1 MPKGPRGKSGGG
13 RKAPYKADPLFP
25 SNARNYRVGNDIQH
39 KRNLSRFVKW
49 PRYVR
54 LQRQKKILQT
64 RLKVPPSINQFKL
77 ALRRDQANE
86 LRNLLAK
93 YKPLT
98 KKEQQAQLAKEAKE
112 EAAPAAANTLYTQFG
127 LNHVTHLVEKKKAK
141 MVVIAADVNP
151 IELVVW
157 MPALC
162 RKMEVPYCIVSSK
175 ALLGSLVNQ
184 KNATCVALT
193 GVRAKDSQQFQRLQS
208 MCKSQ
213 FNDNAE
219 ALRQWGGGIMGL
231 KTRTK
236 LRLREELKLAAKN
249 VK

>member
-1 MPKGPRGKSGGG
+1 
-13 RKAPYKADPLFP
+13 
-25 SNARNYRVGNDIQH
+25 
-39 KRNLSRFVKW
+39 VKW

-64 RLKVPPSINQFKL
+64 RLKVPPSINQFNRS
-77 ALRRDQANE
+77 LRRDQLNE
-86 LRNLLAK
+86 LKSLLSK

-98 KKEQQAQLAKEAKE
+98 KKQKKAELEKEAKSD
-112 EAAPAAANTLYTQFG
+112 APAAVDTSIYIQFG
-127 LNHVTHLVEKKKAK
+127 LNNVTHLVEKKGAK
-141 MVVIAADVNP
+141 MVVIAADVDP

-157 MPALC
+157 LPALC
-162 RKMEVPYCIVSSK
+162 RKMEVPYCIVGSK

-184 KNATCVALT
+184 KNATCVALS
-193 GVRAKDSQQFQRLQS
+193 GVRREDLQKFQKLQS

-219 ALRQWGGGIMGL
+219 ALRTWGGGIMGL

-236 LRLREELKLAAKN
+236 LRLREEVKLAAKN
-249 VK
+249 AKASMM

>member
-1 MPKGPRGKSGGG
+1 
-13 RKAPYKADPLFP
+13 
-25 SNARNYRVGNDIQH
+25 
-39 KRNLSRFVKW
+39 VKW

-64 RLKVPPSINQFKL
+64 RLKVPPSINQFNRS
-77 ALRRDQANE
+77 LRRDQLNE
-86 LRNLLAK
+86 LKSLLSK

-98 KKEQQAQLAKEAKE
+98 KKQKQDAIAKEAKSGD
-112 EAAPAAANTLYTQFG
+112 APAVDGNIYLQFG
-127 LNHVTHLVEKKKAK
+127 LNHVTHLIEKKGAK
-141 MVVIAADVNP
+141 LVAIAADVDP

-157 MPALC
+157 LPALC
-162 RKMEVPYCIVSSK
+162 RKMEVPYVIVGSK

-193 GVRAKDSQQFQRLQS
+193 GVRREDLQKFQKLQS
-208 MCKSQ
+208 TAKSQ

-219 ALRQWGGGIMGL
+219 ALRTWGGGIMGL

-236 LRLREELKLAAKN
+236 LRLREEVKLAAKIA
-249 VK
+249 KSSM

>member
-1 MPKGPRGKSGGG
+1 MGEKKMPKGPRAKSGGG

-25 SNARNYRVGNDIQH
+25 SKARNYRVGNDIQH

-64 RLKVPPSINQFKL
+64 RLKVPPSINQFNRS
-77 ALRRDQANE
+77 LRRDQLNE
-86 LRNLLAK
+86 LKSLLSK

-98 KKEQQAQLAKEAKE
+98 KKQKQDAIAKEAKSGD
-112 EAAPAAANTLYTQFG
+112 APAVDGNIYLQFG
-127 LNHVTHLVEKKKAK
+127 LNHVTHLIEKKGAK
-141 MVVIAADVNP
+141 LVAIAADVDP

-157 MPALC
+157 LPALC
-162 RKMEVPYCIVSSK
+162 RKMEVPYVIVGSK

-184 KNATCVALT
+184 KDATCVALT
-193 GVRAKDSQQFQRLQS
+193 GVRTED
-208 MCKSQ
+208 
-213 FNDNAE
+213 
-219 ALRQWGGGIMGL
+219 LRTWGGGIMGL

-236 LRLREELKLAAKN
+236 LRLREEVKLAAKIA
-249 VK
+249 K

>member
-1 MPKGPRGKSGGG
+1 MAHGDIGVIYHCRDAIQFVLYMIPVS
-13 RKAPYKADPLFP
+13 
-25 SNARNYRVGNDIQH
+25 RNEIIDTQDG
-39 KRNLSRFVKW
+39 
-49 PRYVR
+49 
-54 LQRQKKILQT
+54 
-64 RLKVPPSINQFKL
+64 
-77 ALRRDQANE
+77 
-86 LRNLLAK
+86 
-93 YKPLT
+93 
-98 KKEQQAQLAKEAKE
+98 
-112 EAAPAAANTLYTQFG
+112 AAPAVDNTIYTQFG

-141 MVVIAADVNP
+141 FVAIAADVDP

-157 MPALC
+157 LPALC

-193 GVRAKDSQQFQRLQS
+193 GVRTGDLQQFQRLQS
-208 MCKSQ
+208 MAKSQ

-236 LRLREELKLAAKN
+236 LRLREELKLAARA
-249 VK
+249 VKSSI